1 VDVKFVPFQSNNTKE
16 YNMRPHYN
24 LEAWKNSMDLVD
36 MIYDIT
42 GEFPRDE
49 KFGLSSQL
57 RRASISVPS
66 NISEGAA
73 RNSAAEFANFV
84 NIARGS
90 LSELETQII
99 ISKRQSFI
107 TKDKAAELITLV
119 EKVSSQLSGLYTH
132 LKSKKRT

>member
-1 VDVKFVPFQSNNTKE
+1 
-16 YNMRPHYN
+16 MRPHYN

-36 MIYDIT
+36 HIYEIT
-42 GEFPRDE
+42 ARFPKDE
-49 KFGLSSQL
+49 KFGLSSQM

-73 RNSAAEFANFV
+73 RNSTAEFANFV

-99 ISKRQSFI
+99 ISKRQRFI
-107 TKDKAAELITLV
+107 KKDKAAELIAKI
-119 EKVSSQLSGLYTH
+119 EKVSSQLSGLYKH
-132 LKSKKRT
+132 LKSKKRKT